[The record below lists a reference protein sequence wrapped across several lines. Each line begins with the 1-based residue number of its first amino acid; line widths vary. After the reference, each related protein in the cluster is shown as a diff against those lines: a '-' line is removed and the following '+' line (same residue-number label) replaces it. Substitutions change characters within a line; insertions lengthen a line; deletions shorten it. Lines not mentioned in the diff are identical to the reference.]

1 MEFYIN
7 DAKSESAIKVSL
19 KYVCKIYLH
28 GSCNT
33 KNNKHYFYELYICE
47 YDEGC
52 TFLDLVFA
60 DYIQNFWNFL
70 GSLTVDINCLA
81 SLKSLIHLKNIY
93 L

>member
-47 YDEGC
+47 YDE
-52 TFLDLVFA
+52 
-60 DYIQNFWNFL
+60 
-70 GSLTVDINCLA
+70 
-81 SLKSLIHLKNIY
+81 
-93 L
+93 